1 MLHTQQ
7 TTRVHRN
14 GNQTM
19 SEWHSSKEWVKA
31 RAYAKTILEPICMGC
46 HKELE
51 GEDWTIDHIIAP
63 RGEEPNHN
71 IDNLQ
76 SMCRAC
82 NSRKKD
88 HELQRIT
95 WKNPRFN

>member
-14 GNQTM
+14 GGQTM
-19 SEWHSSKEWVKA
+19 SEWHSSNAWTKA

-63 RGEEPNHN
+63 RGDEPNHN

-88 HELQRIT
+88 NELQRIT
-95 WKNPRFN
+95 WKNPRFK